1 MFKKKMKLL
10 TTLHFQYVFNHA
22 CKITCKELTILKRNN
37 TLNFPRLGMILSK
50 KNIKYSCKRNQI
62 KRIIRESFRLN
73 QYKLINSDFIVIA
86 NASSA
91 ITNRKLLAQKLE
103 NLWVYYHQ

>member
-1 MFKKKMKLL
+1 MKLL

-22 CKITCKELTILKRNN
+22 HKVKCKELIILKRNN
-37 TLNFPRLGMILSK
+37 TLTFPRLGMILSK
-50 KNIKYSCKRNQI
+50 KNIKYSFKRNQI

-86 NASSA
+86 NSSSA
-91 ITNRKLLAQKLE
+91 MTDCKLLAQKLE
-103 NLWVYYHQ
+103 NLWVCYYQ